1 MSDTVDQEVDTDLL
15 LAAFGLLDEDR
26 VPDLAPESVLRG
38 PRTASSTPPQQR
50 PRQTV
55 VRRAPAKQQW
65 GGDLYRAELARHPL
79 LTADDE
85 QRLALAVEAGVLA
98 QEKLRTTPCSAT
110 TEKDLLEVARVGTGA
125 FNEFLVRNLRL
136 VYFWAAKYQGR
147 GLDLDDLVQE
157 GTLGLIRATHKFD
170 YATGYKFS
178 TYATWWIRQS
188 VTRALADQRR
198 TVRLPVHVDEKI
210 LQVRR
215 SWAGHPDGLS
225 DAEVRRHVS
234 EDLDLDPVVVH
245 QLLLWDRR
253 SWSLE
258 ERQKMFSSVKS
269 IEWKT
274 QVIDAEPISNS
285 LMTFNRSRDEL
296 AWVAASGT
304 TAHHLNL
311 STHARYQKTL
321 AAEDRAW
328 APYQRRSG
336 AKLDVRRGA
345 WELLKNTLYFVP
357 KPGDGHPLWSLPVG
371 ESLVDTTV
379 DRDRSSWLGLSAY
392 PNRLYH
398 LFWIP
403 GNRRDEAL
411 FEVIKWDD
419 TSELVAWTSCG
430 EGRSI
435 LIENKQVEQERSV
448 FVHGLRE
455 NKKLRTLEWDSHAEI
470 KGYWATAMVSRT
482 CSEIFIATP
491 TGIIRAAK

>member
-15 LAAFGLLDEDR
+15 LAAFGLIDEDR

-85 QRLALAVEAGVLA
+85 HRLALAVEAGVLA
-98 QEKLRTTPCSAT
+98 QEKLRTTPYSAT
-110 TEKDLLEVARVGTGA
+110 SEKDLLEVARVGSGA

-215 SWAGHPDGLS
+215 SWAAHPDGLS

-234 EDLDLDPVVVH
+234 EDLDLDPVEVH

-258 ERQKMFSSVKS
+258 ELIEAELFDHTDDINVDDRIEHWEGRSTVRQAL
-269 IEWKT
+269 
-274 QVIDAEPISNS
+274 QA
-285 LMTFNRSRDEL
+285 
-296 AWVAASGT
+296 
-304 TAHHLNL
+304 L
-311 STHARYQKTL
+311 S
-321 AAEDRAW
+321 E
-328 APYQRRSG
+328 
-336 AKLDVRRGA
+336 
-345 WELLKNTLYFVP
+345 
-357 KPGDGHPLWSLPVG
+357 
-371 ESLVDTTV
+371 
-379 DRDRSSWLGLSAY
+379 RDRSIMSLRFGL
-392 PNRLYH
+392 
-398 LFWIP
+398 
-403 GNRRDEAL
+403 
-411 FEVIKWDD
+411 DD
-419 TSELVAWTSCG
+419 G
-430 EGRSI
+430 MG
-435 LIENKQVEQERSV
+435 
-448 FVHGLRE
+448 
-455 NKKLRTLEWDSHAEI
+455 RTLDEVGREFGLTRERIRQIESKA
-470 KGYWATAMVSRT
+470 KGALRHD
-482 CSEIFIATP
+482 P
-491 TGIIRAAK
+491 HLRALLT